1 MCSGSDAAGMP
12 VRFHTDVKGVN
23 AFWFSK
29 SRAGSAS
36 SRISPIRSGGCAS
49 VGVRTAS
56 YGARV
61 ASTPA
66 A

>member
-1 MCSGSDAAGMP
+1 MTPTGSPSGVVRNGKETAGIP
-12 VRFHTDVKGVN
+12 VRFQADVQGVK

-36 SRISPIRSGGCAS
+36 SRISPIRSGGWAS

-56 YGARV
+56 
-61 ASTPA
+61 
-66 A
+66 